1 MYAHPEKSGVRRG
14 PEAAGNLMEEPRR
27 LWGSGGLTNAK
38 QEERTNRWGAKAGEG
53 SGEQR
58 GQDTGAME
66 DKEDEGASS
75 SHNLHQTV
83 DFARALAPAPV
94 VVGWTSRQPGLD
106 LGRAD
111 WRDRIPSR

>member
-14 PEAAGNLMEEPRR
+14 PEAAGNLKEEPRR

-38 QEERTNRWGAKAGEG
+38 QEERTNRGGAEAGEG

-75 SHNLHQTV
+75 SDNLHQTV
-83 DFARALAPAPV
+83 G
-94 VVGWTSRQPGLD
+94 VGPIHGIEE
-106 LGRAD
+106 GRKKQD
-111 WRDRIPSR
+111 KKYEN